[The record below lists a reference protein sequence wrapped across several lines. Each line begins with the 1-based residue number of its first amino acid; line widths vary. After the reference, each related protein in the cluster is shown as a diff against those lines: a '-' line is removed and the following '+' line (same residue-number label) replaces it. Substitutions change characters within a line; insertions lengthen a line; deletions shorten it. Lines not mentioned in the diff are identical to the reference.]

1 MMRLGAVTFLACL
14 AGCMNT
20 SAPLATRSPATPLA
34 LPAAHLFGAY
44 VATPPQR
51 SNAAI
56 AQDILDLSFHMESG
70 RTVPVLSRFEKPVTV
85 RMTGDVPPTAPQDL
99 ARLVARLRAEA
110 GLDISLT
117 GSETASITVEFLPR
131 RVLAR
136 VAPQAACF
144 VSPRV
149 SDWSGYRASLRSGA
163 SDWTTLTLRET
174 EAIFIPSD
182 FAPQEIRDCLN
193 EELSQGL
200 GPLNDLYR
208 LPDSVDN
215 DDNMQGLLTG
225 FDMLVLSALYAP
237 DLHSGMTEGEVAARL
252 PGILARIN
260 PRGAQGMPQVRA
272 PETPRSYV
280 DAIAR
285 AVGSG
290 VPVALRRA
298 AAGEA
303 VAIADAQGW
312 HDNRAGFAWLILGR
326 LLAGS
331 DPSRGLAALIRAQE
345 IYRAAGLGLQSAH
358 VDMQLAAFA
367 LNQGDAEGAIR
378 LADAASGPA
387 MQAQNAGL
395 LASLLMVKAEAL
407 DLMQRPGDAEAVRLD
422 SLAWARYGF
431 GSDAAIRAHLA
442 EIRAL
447 SPVGRS
453 RQP

>member
-1 MMRLGAVTFLACL
+1 MMRLAPLAVLVGL
-14 AGCMNT
+14 AGCMT
-20 SAPLATRSPATPLA
+20 ATQPSATRSPATPLA
-34 LPAAHLFGAY
+34 MPAAHLFGAY
-44 VATPPQR
+44 VPELPRR

-56 AQDILDLSFHMESG
+56 AEDILDLSFQMESG
-70 RTVPVLSRFEKPVTV
+70 RPVPVLSRFEAPVTV

-99 ARLVARLRAEA
+99 QRLIARLRSEA
-110 GLDISLT
+110 GIDISLT
-117 GSETASITVEFLPR
+117 GSERASITVEFLPR

-144 VSPRV
+144 VTPRV
-149 SDWSGYRASLRSGA
+149 SDWSDYRSSLRSGA

-174 EAIFIPSD
+174 EAIFVPSD

-215 DDNMQGLLTG
+215 DDNMQSLLTG
-225 FDMLVLSALYAP
+225 FDMLVLRALYAP
-237 DLHSGMTEGEVAARL
+237 ELHSGMTRSEVAARL

-260 PRGAQGMPQVRA
+260 PRGANGAPQLAGRD
-272 PETPRSYV
+272 TPRAYV
-280 DAIAR
+280 DAISR
-285 AVGSG
+285 AIGPG
-290 VPVALRRA
+290 IPVAQRRA
-298 AAGEA
+298 AASEA
-303 VAIADAQGW
+303 VAIAESQGW

-331 DPSRGLAALIRAQE
+331 DPSRGLEALLHAQA
-345 IYRAAGLGLQSAH
+345 IYRAAGLRLQSAH
-358 VDMQLAAFA
+358 VEMQLAAFA
-367 LNQGDAEGAIR
+367 LSQGDAEQAMR
-378 LADAASGPA
+378 LADDASGPA
-387 MQAQNAGL
+387 MQAQNAAL

-407 DLMQRPGDAEAVRLD
+407 DLMQRPDDARSVRLD

-447 SPVGRS
+447 SPQGR
-453 RQP
+453 RRLP